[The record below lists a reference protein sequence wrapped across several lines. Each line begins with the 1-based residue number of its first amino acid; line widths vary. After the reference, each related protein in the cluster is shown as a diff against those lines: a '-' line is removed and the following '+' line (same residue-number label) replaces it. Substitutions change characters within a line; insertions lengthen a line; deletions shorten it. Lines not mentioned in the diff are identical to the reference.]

1 MTWVG
6 RDQYL
11 FSKAGEFEIGQE
23 GIARYTQF
31 DRGGARGVLSAEC
44 QNSVPCPT
52 TAGSAIQQ
60 PTPASRRSTS
70 CARWSD
76 RLPANASVV
85 VWSIGRIVDR
95 PPLSWLE
102 GTLFRIYVRARLPP
116 YLGRL

>member
-1 MTWVG
+1 MYIQYCIAVSKSCVLLRLAGVESVGLKGEKCKIGTKRAVRARYCEQMTWVG

-70 CARWSD
+70 CAR
-76 RLPANASVV
+76 
-85 VWSIGRIVDR
+85 
-95 PPLSWLE
+95 
-102 GTLFRIYVRARLPP
+102 
-116 YLGRL
+116 